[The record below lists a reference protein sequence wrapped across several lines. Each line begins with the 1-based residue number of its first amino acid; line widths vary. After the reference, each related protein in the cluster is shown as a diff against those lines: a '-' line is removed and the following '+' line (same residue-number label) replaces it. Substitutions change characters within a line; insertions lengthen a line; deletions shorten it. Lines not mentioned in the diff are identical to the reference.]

1 MAGGQSC
8 TLRTGSV
15 NSLHPSGPER
25 RHTHGLGSGGFI
37 HTRLF
42 MGEGQTGPGA
52 VRGQWG
58 QPPRLPDEGRSDCR
72 VEPRSEKHGVGLC
85 GGPGQAQ
92 VAFTGRSRWNKGTA
106 LQLPLLSDPLAGTPP
121 LTKPN
126 QEARGSWVL
135 WTRPMLAGL
144 PGPRA
149 WGRRAVSRA
158 GQRTR

>member
-1 MAGGQSC
+1 MHPQNWVREQSASIRAREKTHSRDGFRRVYSHQAIHGGGADRSWGSAG
-8 TLRTGSV
+8 TV
-15 NSLHPSGPER
+15 
-25 RHTHGLGSGGFI
+25 GLAA
-37 HTRLF
+37 
-42 MGEGQTGPGA
+42 Q
-52 VRGQWG
+52 
-58 QPPRLPDEGRSDCR
+58 GRSDCR
-72 VEPRSEKHGVGLC
+72 VEPWGEKHGVGLC

-92 VAFTGRSRWNKGTA
+92 VAFTGRGRWNKGTA

-149 WGRRAVSRA
+149 RGRRAVSRA